1 VVIFFTG
8 IEYLNIIK
16 VTGRK
21 KLIIATI
28 NDFACLQSLILDTV
42 KEGFDD
48 HAVIEAS
55 GAVSILERK
64 SYNCYSCS
72 VWYHVRNWWSIGA
85 ELRADWRRDEAIRR
99 PFAIVFRDPPA
110 GWCHLLNTATA
121 YGNGEMVLPSEK

>member
-1 VVIFFTG
+1 MKIFFTG
-8 IEYLNIIK
+8 IEYLNIVK

-48 HAVIEAS
+48 HAVIDAS

-64 SYNCYSCS
+64 
-72 VWYHVRNWWSIGA
+72 
-85 ELRADWRRDEAIRR
+85 
-99 PFAIVFRDPPA
+99 
-110 GWCHLLNTATA
+110 ATIA
-121 YGNGEMVLPSEK
+121 TLAQSGVM